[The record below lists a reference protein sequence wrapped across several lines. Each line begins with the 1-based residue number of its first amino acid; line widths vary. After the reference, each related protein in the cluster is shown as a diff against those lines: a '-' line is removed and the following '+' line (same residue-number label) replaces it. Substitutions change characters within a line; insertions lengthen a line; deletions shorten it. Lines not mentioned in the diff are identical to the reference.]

1 MSGQRKPGRRCRW
14 KRVFHAS
21 RCSAGLCGRSL
32 WVRYRKPLDMNSR
45 PGVSYGPASFRA
57 ARALASF
64 QFAFVLAALA
74 ATIQRLAKQLGSGAA
89 RTALGVTQSSSI

>member
-1 MSGQRKPGRRCRW
+1 
-14 KRVFHAS
+14 
-21 RCSAGLCGRSL
+21 
-32 WVRYRKPLDMNSR
+32 MNSR

-74 ATIQRLAKQLGSGAA
+74 ATILRGWPSSLAAELREPRL
-89 RTALGVTQSSSI
+89 V